1 MQTVELKLIVEKL
14 ASCSDE
20 FVNQYTIFKEDT
32 LMELP
37 EEYDRFIRGICD
49 CYEALGVVIGTAEVE
64 NIKNRR

>member
-1 MQTVELKLIVEKL
+1 MQTVDLKLIVEKL

-20 FVNQYTIFKEDT
+20 FVTQYTIFKEAT

-37 EEYDRFIRGICD
+37 DEYDKFMRGICD
-49 CYEALGVVIGTAEVE
+49 CYEALGIVIGTAEVE

>member
-20 FVNQYTIFKEDT
+20 FASQYTKFKEAT

-37 EEYDRFIRGICD
+37 DEYDKFMRSVCD
-49 CYEALGVVIGTAEVE
+49 CYEALGVIIGTAEVE

>member
-20 FVNQYTIFKEDT
+20 FATQYTIFKEAT

-37 EEYDRFIRGICD
+37 DEYDKFMRGVCD

-64 NIKNRR
+64 NIKSRT

>member
-1 MQTVELKLIVEKL
+1 MQTVDLKLIVEKL

-20 FVNQYTIFKEDT
+20 FVSQYTIFKEDT

-37 EEYDRFIRGICD
+37 EEYDRFKRGICD
-49 CYEALGVVIGTAEVE
+49 CYEALGVIIGTAEVE